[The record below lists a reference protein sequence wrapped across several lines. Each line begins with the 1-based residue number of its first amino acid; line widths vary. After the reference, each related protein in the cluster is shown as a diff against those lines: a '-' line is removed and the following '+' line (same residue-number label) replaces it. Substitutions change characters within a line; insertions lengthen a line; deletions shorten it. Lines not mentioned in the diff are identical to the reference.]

1 MISLLECR
9 KIYDEAFCDEREFT
23 DRLFDRCG
31 DYCKTLEKYG
41 NTVSMLFLMPCTLV
55 MHGKK
60 QNVNYIYAAATDRKY
75 RGRGY
80 MTELLNN
87 IKKSENGL
95 LFLKPA
101 NDDLIKFYSHC
112 GFKTFNAA
120 RYENDEKYIMPH
132 GGFAEISADC
142 RYENGTYTAMLYGG
156 NRDIDLNGVSFP
168 FTME

>member
-1 MISLLECR
+1 MISLLEYR

-31 DYCKTLEKYG
+31 DYCKTLEKDG

-55 MHGKK
+55 LHGKS
-60 QNVNYIYAAATDRKY
+60 QSAHYIYAAATGKKY

-87 IKKSENGL
+87 IKKSESGI

-101 NDDLIKFYSHC
+101 NEGLIKFYSHC
-112 GFKTFNAA
+112 GFKTFNAV
-120 RYENDEKYIMPH
+120 RNKNNEKYIIPL

-142 RYENGTYTAMLYGG
+142 RYENSSYTAMFYGG